1 MSRSALLLLPLLLP
15 LIAACRPASQGSGDE
30 PVAQARPSA
39 PAPAVQLAG
48 AWRVAGID
56 DEPFDRSYAIALVA
70 DETNIWWQPECA
82 LQYREYSISG
92 SRFAAPT
99 RPNAN
104 IEVCDIGY
112 PEELDQIWSAL
123 EAADTIE
130 RTPENGV
137 LIHGNGRSLLL
148 FSQ

>member
-1 MSRSALLLLPLLLP
+1 MSRLVVLAALVLF
-15 LIAACRPASQGSGDE
+15 ACS
-30 PVAQARPSA
+30 
-39 PAPAVQLAG
+39 PAPADDDPAEPQTPVATSSEAPAVDLAG
-48 AWRVAGID
+48 DWRVAGID
-56 DEPFDRSYAIALVA
+56 GAALEAPYGIALVA

-92 SRFAAPT
+92 SRFTAPT
-99 RPNAN
+99 RSNAN
-104 IEVCDIGY
+104 LEVCDIGY
-112 PEELDQIWSAL
+112 PLELEQVWSAL

-137 LIHGNGRSLLL
+137 LIHGNERSLLL